1 MSELD
6 ADLRSRFEPASWASV
21 TAALADPAC
30 SIEEAALVL
39 ARDAYPGLDVG
50 RYLAQLD
57 ELAAPLAPRVE
68 TLRGGRGV
76 AAPAVAALI
85 GEHLFRRMGFRGN
98 DGAYYDPRNSYLN
111 DVLDSRAGIP
121 ISLAVVVLAVARRC
135 GVAAEGIGFPGHFLV
150 RLGGPVA
157 MGRGPNEIAGG
168 CYVDPFRGVRVLD
181 RPALE
186 RLLVRVAG
194 PGSNLSPEHLGI
206 ADRRAMIVRMLT
218 NLRGIFAGG
227 GHHAQAM
234 LACDRLVDLGAGL
247 SARRDRG
254 LHALALGAHEVA
266 RVDLETYLAA
276 RPKAADHARVRDAL
290 SRANAG
296 GTLH

>member
-1 MSELD
+1 MTSTMS
-6 ADLRSRFEPASWASV
+6 APSRVEPAAWSSLS
-21 TAALADPAC
+21 TALADPAV

-50 RYLAQLD
+50 RYLGQLD
-57 ELAAPLAPRVE
+57 EIAAPLVPRID

-76 AAPAVAALI
+76 AAPAVAALL
-85 GEHLFRRMGFRGN
+85 GDHLFKRLGFRGN
-98 DGAYYDPRNSYLN
+98 DTAYYDPRNSYLN
-111 DVLDSRAGIP
+111 DVIDAKVGIP
-121 ISLAVVVLAVARRC
+121 ISLAIVVLAVARRC

-194 PGSNLSPEHLGI
+194 PGSSLSPEHLNI
-206 ADRRAMIVRMLT
+206 ADRRAMVVRMLT

-266 RVDLETYLAA
+266 RVDLETYLAG
-276 RPKAADHARVRDAL
+276 RPKAADLTKVKDAL
-290 SRANAG
+290 AKARAG
-296 GTLH
+296 GTRH

>member
-1 MSELD
+1 MTTT
-6 ADLRSRFEPASWASV
+6 V
-21 TAALADPAC
+21 TAPLRVEPSAWSSLSAAIADPAI
-30 SIEEAALVL
+30 SIEEAALIL

-50 RYLAQLD
+50 RYLGQLD
-57 ELAAPLAPRVE
+57 EIAAPLVPRIE

-76 AAPAVAALI
+76 AAPAVAALL
-85 GEHLFRRMGFRGN
+85 GDHLFKRLGFRGN
-98 DGAYYDPRNSYLN
+98 DTAYYDPRNSYLN
-111 DVLDSRAGIP
+111 DVIESRVGIP
-121 ISLAVVVLAVARRC
+121 ISLAIVVLAVARRC

-194 PGSNLSPEHLGI
+194 PGSSLSPEHLNI
-206 ADRRAMIVRMLT
+206 ADRRAMVVRMLT

-254 LHALALGAHEVA
+254 LHALALGANEVA
-266 RVDLETYLAA
+266 RVDLETYLAG
-276 RPKAADHARVRDAL
+276 RPKAADLTKVKDAL
-290 SRANAG
+290 ARARTG
-296 GTLH
+296 GVRH

>member
-1 MSELD
+1 MTSTQITTCRSE
-6 ADLRSRFEPASWASV
+6 SPAWSSLA
-21 TAALADPAC
+21 AALADPAV

-50 RYLAQLD
+50 RYLGQLD
-57 ELAAPLAPRVE
+57 DIAAPLVPRIE
-68 TLRGGRGV
+68 AMRGGRGV
-76 AAPAVAALI
+76 AAPAVAALL
-85 GEHLFRRMGFRGN
+85 GEHLWKRLGFRGN
-98 DGAYYDPRNSYLN
+98 DAAYYDPRNSYLN
-111 DVLDSRAGIP
+111 DVLDTRVGIP

-135 GVAAEGIGFPGHFLV
+135 GVPAEGIGFPGHFLV

-194 PGSNLSPEHLGI
+194 PGSTLSPEHLSI
-206 ADRRAMIVRMLT
+206 SDRRAMIVRMLT

-227 GHHAQAM
+227 GHHAHAM

-266 RVDLETYLAA
+266 RVDLETYLAG
-276 RPKAADHARVRDAL
+276 RPKAADQARVRDAL
-290 SRANAG
+290 ARAKAG
-296 GTLH
+296 GVLH